1 MMKTVFTLLAVCLAA
16 GAADFTYTDKTEITG
31 GSMKGM
37 MSMAARFSKDVST
50 NTTTV
55 HRIKADKM
63 ATQTGKSGSIVD
75 LSSETMTAID
85 YDKKEYSVITFAEM
99 AEAMKKM
106 AAKMNPGASKQSDVK
121 FNVTAENTGKT
132 KAFQGVEA
140 RQHIIKV
147 TAQAADPKSGSMDT
161 TMELWVGKV
170 PGSEVMREFGKRMA
184 AKMAF
189 NAGGLGAAA
198 GMMGGVNMQGL
209 GEAQKKMAD
218 MDGLPL
224 YQIARIGGS
233 GAPAGAES
241 GQAQQAQPQQQGS
254 NEGVAGA
261 LGRFGRLGRKNQNE
275 QAPPAG
281 GQQAQS
287 GGMLLETTTEI
298 VSWSP
303 AAIDASLMAVPADFK
318 QVEHPLKKQ
327 LK

>member
-1 MMKTVFTLLAVCLAA
+1 MKITAALLAFCLAA

-37 MSMAARFSKDVST
+37 MSMASRFSKDIST

-63 ATQTGKSGSIVD
+63 ATQAGKMGSIFD

-106 AAKMNPGASKQSDVK
+106 AAKMNPNASKQVDVK
-121 FNVTAENTGKT
+121 FNVSAENTGKT
-132 KAFQGVEA
+132 KAFQGIEA

-147 TAQAADPKSGSMDT
+147 SAQTADPKSGSMDT
-161 TMELWVGKV
+161 TIELWVGKV
-170 PGSEVMREFGKRMA
+170 PGSEVMREFAKRMA
-184 AKMAF
+184 AKMA
-189 NAGGLGAAA
+189 LGAAGMGAMA
-198 GMMGGVNMQGL
+198 GMMGAVNMQGL

-233 GAPAGAES
+233 GAPAGAEG
-241 GQAQQAQPQQQGS
+241 GQAQPPQQQRS

-275 QAPPAG
+275 Q
-281 GQQAQS
+281 
-287 GGMLLETTTEI
+287 
-298 VSWSP
+298 SP
-303 AAIDASLMAVPADFK
+303 AAG
-318 QVEHPLKKQ
+318 
-327 LK
+327 